1 MRLLLPLLLLFSLAA
16 VAADFAFHRNFQ
28 DHAVLQRDRPI
39 EISGTAEPGAE
50 VTLEITPE
58 NSSYLIDYKQV
69 IITDE
74 NGEWKFSATLPAGG
88 PIALTARCGGQEITL
103 HDVLVGEVWLLTGQ
117 SNMELPLWGEHPYV
131 RVDDG
136 EYVRSQ
142 LSKLPHIRYFE
153 TPHFL
158 SLGEECTEPSG
169 RWMAFRADE
178 QPDVSAVGYFFA
190 RQLYHDLQ
198 VPVGIIKG
206 HWGGMLIR
214 SFMSRECLLKCN
226 PAMVDY
232 TDHVL
237 KSYQSAMAAGQTSEE
252 WVTATKKYWQQLFR
266 NSGDSADR
274 KAARSWAQPDYD
286 DAEWT
291 FLPPTSAATFFS
303 PDRAV
308 TGVEWFRTTV
318 EIPPEWAGKPLVL
331 TLGPIDD
338 TDVTYFNGVQV
349 GSIGYDTKEYWA
361 VPRVYDIPAEL
372 VKAGRATIAISVF
385 NYDAGSGLFGP
396 AEAWKLALKDQPQK
410 QLPLANGWR
419 HRREGLLNVQVG
431 SLILTLLNV
440 QNPNH
445 CPFLPMTIYNAMIAP
460 WKRYGLRGELWYQGE
475 SDCGGEGEYYQLQR
489 AMAADR
495 RDIWGDDYAFL
506 WCQLSGYERHCP
518 ENRGPEDFWKAN
530 DPNRNHSW
538 IRFRNMQRLL
548 LEAIPNSGMAVTIDH
563 GDAYDIHPHRKEE
576 VGFRLAKEAE
586 RLCYGYRG
594 VSAGPLYRSC
604 EIIGNQIILHFDKV
618 GAGLA
623 SLDGQPLGCFAIAGA
638 DGKYVWADAKIV
650 GNTVVL
656 SSPEVPQPVKASY
669 GAVTYDERL
678 NFGNANGFPA
688 SPFFTERPT
697 WLQK

>member
-50 VTLEITPE
+50 VTLGITPE
-58 NSSYLIDYKQV
+58 NNSYIIDYKQV
-69 IITDE
+69 TTTDG
-74 NGEWKFSATLPAGG
+74 NGEWKFSVTLPAGG

-266 NSGDSADR
+266 NSGDPADR
-274 KAARSWAQPDYD
+274 EAARNWAQPDYD

-361 VPRVYDIPAEL
+361 VPRVYDIPAGL
-372 VKAGRATIAISVF
+372 VKAGRATIAIRVF

-396 AEAWKLALKDQPQK
+396 AEAWKLALKDQPGK
-410 QLPLANGWR
+410 RLPLANGWR

-460 WKRYGLRGELWYQGE
+460 WKRYGVRGELWYQGE

-650 GNTVVL
+650 GDTVVL

>member
-1 MRLLLPLLLLFSLAA
+1 MRLLLPLLLLSLATA
-16 VAADFAFHRNFQ
+16 AADFAFHRNFQ

-74 NGEWKFSATLPAGG
+74 NGEWKFSVTLPAGG

-103 HDVLVGEVWLLTGQ
+103 RDVLVGEVWILTGQ

-169 RWMAFRADE
+169 RWMAFQADE

-198 VPVGIIKG
+198 MPVGIIKG

-266 NSGDSADR
+266 NSGDPADR
-274 KAARSWAQPDYD
+274 EAARSWAKPDYD

-291 FLPPTSAATFFS
+291 FLPPTSAATFIS

-318 EIPPEWAGKPLVL
+318 EIPPEWAGRPLVL

-372 VKAGRATIAISVF
+372 VKAGRATIAIRVF

-396 AEAWKLALKDQPQK
+396 AETWKLALKDQPGK
-410 QLPLANGWR
+410 RLPPANGWR

-495 RDIWGDDYAFL
+495 RTIWGDGYAFL

-594 VSAGPLYRSC
+594 VSAGPLFKSC
-604 EIIGNQIILHFDKV
+604 EIIGNQIILHFDNV

-650 GNTVVL
+650 GDTVVL

-688 SPFFTERPT
+688 SPFFTERPD
-697 WLQK
+697 WLRK

>member
-1 MRLLLPLLLLFSLAA
+1 MRLLLPLLLLSLATA
-16 VAADFAFHRNFQ
+16 AADFAFHRNFQ
-28 DHAVLQRDRPI
+28 DHAVLQCDRPI

-50 VTLEITPE
+50 VTLGIIPD
-58 NSSYLIDYKQV
+58 NSSYIIDYKQV
-69 IITDE
+69 TTTDG
-74 NGEWKFSATLPAGG
+74 NGEWKFSVTLPAGG
-88 PIALTARCGGQEITL
+88 PIALTARCGGQEIAL

-153 TPHFL
+153 TPNFL

-178 QPDVSAVGYFFA
+178 QPAVSAVGYFFA

-214 SFMSRECLLKCN
+214 SFMSRECLLQCN

-232 TDHVL
+232 TDYVL

-252 WVTATKKYWQQLFR
+252 WATATKKYWQELFR
-266 NSGDSADR
+266 NSGAPADR
-274 KAARSWAQPDYD
+274 EAARSWAQPDYD
-286 DAEWT
+286 DSEWT
-291 FLPPTSAATFFS
+291 LLPPTSAATFIS

-308 TGVEWFRTTV
+308 TGAEWFRTTV
-318 EIPPEWAGKPLVL
+318 EIPPEWAGRPLVL

-372 VKAGRATIAISVF
+372 VKAGRATIAIRVI

-396 AEAWKLALKDQPQK
+396 AETWKLALKDQPGK
-410 QLPLANGWR
+410 RLPLANGWR

-495 RDIWGDDYAFL
+495 RIIWGDDYAFL

-538 IRFRNMQRLL
+538 IRFRDMQRLL

-594 VSAGPLYRSC
+594 VSAGPLYQSC
-604 EIIGNQIILHFDKV
+604 EIVGNLIILHFDNV

-638 DGKYVWADAKIV
+638 DGKYVWADAKII
-650 GNTVVL
+650 GDTVVL

-688 SPFFTERPT
+688 SPFFTERPD
-697 WLQK
+697 WLRQ